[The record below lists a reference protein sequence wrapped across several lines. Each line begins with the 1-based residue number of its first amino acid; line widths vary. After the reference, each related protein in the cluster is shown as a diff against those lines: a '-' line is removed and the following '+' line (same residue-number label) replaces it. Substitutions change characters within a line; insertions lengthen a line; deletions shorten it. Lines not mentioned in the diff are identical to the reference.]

1 MSWSGVGVGR
11 EPEDV
16 RVVLAALSEEAK
28 DGLRYDAV
36 PWERFSHWY
45 GTGSDVPGL
54 LETIRLG
61 SDVDS
66 DTALGTLWNRVCH
79 QGTTSAVGALTVP
92 FLIRLALAHS
102 RHRAGLL
109 GLVGSVAR
117 GSNFGDTS
125 RDALLCADGP
135 REAGYYE
142 PSGGPLTWTLQAG
155 RAAAAADADILL
167 HLLDDPEPAVRRAA
181 AFALAI
187 AHPAGRIP
195 DGLHA
200 RLAVE
205 DDQAVRACLV
215 LAIGQL
221 AREQHAPAAAEQLR
235 AWWRDTTRPDEVR
248 VSAGL
253 AWLCLVEDDVPDEL
267 HELFATLVTDEL
279 TALLT
284 PVPWLSNVHDEYG
297 LPECVQQLCHP
308 ELPSRHS
315 LAFRAVGDAIREHIR
330 TRAN

>member
-1 MSWSGVGVGR
+1 MSWPGVGVER

-16 RVVLAALSEEAK
+16 RAVLAALSEEDK
-28 DGLRYDAV
+28 NGLRYDAV
-36 PWERFSHWY
+36 PWERFCHWF

-61 SDVDS
+61 SDEDS
-66 DTALGTLWNRVCH
+66 DKALDTLWNRVCH

-92 FLIRLALAHS
+92 FLIRLALAYP

-109 GLVGSVAR
+109 GLVGSVSR
-117 GSNFGDTS
+117 RSNFGDTS
-125 RDALLCADGP
+125 RDTLLCADDP

-142 PSGGPLTWTLQAG
+142 PSGGLVTWTIQAG
-155 RAAAAADADILL
+155 RAAAAADSEILL
-167 HLLDDPEPAVRRAA
+167 HLLDDPEPVVRRAA

-187 AHPAGRIP
+187 AHPAGGIP

-200 RLAVE
+200 RLAIE
-205 DDQAVRACLV
+205 DDQAARACLV

-221 AREQHAPAAAEQLR
+221 AREQHDPATAEQLR
-235 AWWRDTTRPDEVR
+235 AWWQDTARPDDIR

-284 PVPWLSNVHDEYG
+284 PVPWLRNVHDEYG

-308 ELPSRHS
+308 ELPSRNS
-315 LAFRAVGDAIREHIR
+315 LAFMAVGDALRQLIR
-330 TRAN
+330 TRTS